1 MSTSLRRWIAG
12 WSVFDREYTIKQKE
26 MLLGYGLIL
35 PSVLLVAASLVYP
48 VAYNVYL
55 SFTQVPI
62 DPTQSPEWVGLANY
76 EALLTDPEF
85 WQAAQNTLV
94 FTFFSDVGATALGL
108 GVALLFRNSFRGDG
122 VMRGL
127 VLLPY
132 IAPLIAIAFTWR
144 WLLQP
149 TYGIVPHLLQTVL
162 GVYPEGTNVRQTM
175 EMVILFDT
183 WRYFPF
189 AFLLILA
196 RVRSI
201 PNELYEAAKIDG
213 AGRLAR
219 FKDIT
224 LPELKFV
231 LAAVF
236 LLRWIWNF
244 NVFTD
249 VWLFVGNNVPILGTF
264 VYVKGFNT
272 IPPRQGFAAAVAN
285 LMVVALLALVI
296 VYVRYVLDW

>member
-1 MSTSLRRWIAG
+1 
-12 WSVFDREYTIKQKE
+12 VFDREYTIKQKE

-35 PSVLLVAASLVYP
+35 PSVLLVAASLIYP

-55 SFTQVPI
+55 SFTNVPL

-85 WQAAQNTLV
+85 WEAAQNTLV

-149 TYGIVPHLLQTVL
+149 TYGLIPHLLQTVL
-162 GVYPEGTNVRQTM
+162 GVYPEGTNIRQTI

-201 PNELYEAAKIDG
+201 PTELYEAAKIDG

-244 NVFTD
+244 NVFSD

-264 VYVKGFNT
+264 VYVRGFNT
-272 IPPRQGFAAAVAN
+272 IPPHQGFAAAVAN

>member
-1 MSTSLRRWIAG
+1 MSTPIRRLIADR
-12 WSVFDREYTIKQKE
+12 SVFDREYTIERKE
-26 MLLGYGLIL
+26 AILGYALIL
-35 PSVLLVAASLVYP
+35 PSVLLVAASLIYP

-55 SFTQVPI
+55 SFTEIPP
-62 DPTQSPEWVGLANY
+62 DPTQSAEWVGLANY
-76 EALLTDPEF
+76 EKLVSNPAF
-85 WQAAQNTLV
+85 WEAVQNTVV

-108 GVALLFRNSFRGDG
+108 GVALLFRDTFRGDG
-122 VMRGL
+122 VARGL

-132 IAPLIAIAFTWR
+132 IAPLVAVAFVWR
-144 WLLQP
+144 WLLEGRWGLA
-149 TYGIVPHLLQTVL
+149 TYVL
-162 GVYPEGTNVRQTM
+162 RDVLSVYPEGADVRRSI

-213 AGRLAR
+213 AGRIAR
-219 FKDIT
+219 FRDIT

-231 LAAVF
+231 IATVF

-244 NVFTD
+244 NVFSD
-249 VWLFVGNNVPILGTF
+249 VWLFVRNDVPVLGTF
-264 VYVKGFNT
+264 VYVEGFNSV
-272 IPPRQGFAAAVAN
+272 PPNQGFAAAVAN
-285 LMVVALLALVI
+285 LMVVGLLVFVI
-296 VYVRYVLDW
+296 VFAKFVLEW

>member
-1 MSTSLRRWIAG
+1 MPTSIRQWIVNRP
-12 WSVFDREYTIKQKE
+12 VFDREYTIEHKE
-26 MLLGYGLIL
+26 TLLGYGLIL
-35 PSVLLVAASLVYP
+35 PSVLLVAASLLYP
-48 VAYNVYL
+48 VAYNLYL
-55 SFTQVPI
+55 SFTEVPN
-62 DPTQSPEWVGLANY
+62 DPTQTPEWVGLGNY
-76 EALLTDPEF
+76 EALLTDPAF
-85 WQAAQNTLV
+85 WEAARNTVV

-108 GVALLFRNSFRGDG
+108 GVALLFRNTFRGDG

-132 IAPLIAIAFTWR
+132 IAPLIATAFVWR
-144 WLLQP
+144 WLLHP
-149 TYGIVPHLLQTVL
+149 LYGIVPFLLRDVL
-162 GVYPEGTNVRQTM
+162 AVYPEGANIRQTM

-201 PNELYEAAKIDG
+201 PDELYEAAKIDG

-224 LPELKFV
+224 LPELKYV
-231 LAAVF
+231 IATVF
-236 LLRWIWNF
+236 LLRWIWNL
-244 NVFTD
+244 NVFSD

-264 VYVKGFNT
+264 VYLQGFNT
-272 IPPRQGFAAAVAN
+272 IPPNQGFAAAVAN
-285 LMVVALLALVI
+285 LMVVALLAIVI
-296 VYVRYVLDW
+296 VYVRYVLEW

>member
-1 MSTSLRRWIAG
+1 MLTSIQQWITRWSI
-12 WSVFDREYTIKQKE
+12 FDREYTIKQKE
-26 MLLGYGLIL
+26 MLLGYALIL

-48 VAYNVYL
+48 VAYNIYL
-55 SFTQVPI
+55 SFTEVPL
-62 DPTQSPEWVGLANY
+62 DPRESPEWVGLANY
-76 EALLTDPEF
+76 EALLNDPEF
-85 WQAAQNTLV
+85 WEAVQNTLV

-108 GVALLFRNSFRGDG
+108 GVALLFRKNFRGDG
-122 VMRGL
+122 IMRGL

-149 TYGIVPHLLQTVL
+149 TYGLVPHILQDVL
-162 GVYPEGTNVRQTM
+162 GVYSGTNIRQTM
-175 EMVILFDT
+175 GMVTLFDT

-201 PNELYEAAKIDG
+201 PTELYEAAKIDG
-213 AGRLAR
+213 AGRFAQ

-272 IPPRQGFAAAVAN
+272 IPPNQGFAAAVAN
-285 LMVVALLALVI
+285 LMVIGLFVMVI
-296 VYVRYVLDW
+296 GYVRYFMDW

>member
-1 MSTSLRRWIAG
+1 MTSSFRRLIRRWK
-12 WSVFDREYTIKQKE
+12 VFDREYTIKEKE

-55 SFTQVPI
+55 SFTEIPV
-62 DPTQSPEWVGLANY
+62 DPTQSPVWVGLANY
-76 EALLTDPEF
+76 ESLLSDPAF
-85 WQAAQNTLV
+85 WEAAQNTLV
-94 FTFFSDVGATALGL
+94 FTFFSDIGATALGL
-108 GVALLFRNSFRGDG
+108 GVALLFRNRFRGDG
-122 VMRGL
+122 LMRGL

-132 IAPLIAIAFTWR
+132 IAPLIAVAFTWR
-144 WLLQP
+144 WLLHP
-149 TYGIVPHLLQTVL
+149 TFGIVPHLLRDVL
-162 GVYPEGTNVRQTM
+162 SVYPQGANIRQTI

-213 AGRLAR
+213 AGRFAR

-244 NVFTD
+244 NVFSD

-272 IPPRQGFAAAVAN
+272 IPPNQGFAAAVAN
-285 LMVVALLALVI
+285 LMVIALLALVI
-296 VYVRYVLDW
+296 VYVKYVLDW

>member
-1 MSTSLRRWIAG
+1 M
-12 WSVFDREYTIKQKE
+12 FDQELTIKQKE
-26 MLLGYGLIL
+26 MLLGYALIL
-35 PSVLLVAASLVYP
+35 PSVLLVAASLIYP
-48 VAYNVYL
+48 VAYNIYL
-55 SFTQVPI
+55 SFTEVPL
-62 DPTQSPEWVGLANY
+62 DPTQAPEWVGLANY

-85 WQAAQNTLV
+85 WVAVQNTFV
-94 FTFFSDVGATALGL
+94 FTLFSDIGATVLGV
-108 GVALLFRNSFRGDG
+108 GVALLFRNKFRGDG
-122 VMRGL
+122 IMRGL

-149 TYGIVPHLLQTVL
+149 TYGLVPHLLVDVL
-162 GVYPEGTNVRQTM
+162 GIYPADQNLRETLG
-175 EMVILFDT
+175 MVILFDT

-189 AFLLILA
+189 TFLLVLA

-201 PNELYEAAKIDG
+201 PSELYEAAKIDG

-231 LAAVF
+231 IAAVF

-244 NVFTD
+244 NVFSD

-264 VYVKGFNT
+264 VYVRGFNT
-272 IPPRQGFAAAVAN
+272 IPPNQGFAAAVAN
-285 LMVVALLALVI
+285 LMVIGLLVMVI
-296 VYVRYVLDW
+296 AYVRYFLDW

>member
-1 MSTSLRRWIAG
+1 MSTSFRDWIAG
-12 WSVFDREYTIKQKE
+12 RSVFDREMTIKQKE
-26 MLLGYGLIL
+26 MLLGYVLIL

-48 VAYNVYL
+48 VAYNIYL
-55 SFTQVPI
+55 SFTEIPV

-76 EALLTDPEF
+76 QALVSDPEF
-85 WQAAQNTLV
+85 WEAVQNTLI

-108 GVALLFRNSFRGDG
+108 GVALLFRNKFRGDG

-149 TYGIVPHLLQTVL
+149 TYGIVPHLLQDVL
-162 GVYPEGTNVRQTM
+162 GLYPSGTNIRETL

-244 NVFTD
+244 NVFSD

-264 VYVKGFNT
+264 VYVRGFNT
-272 IPPRQGFAAAVAN
+272 IPPNQGYAAAVAN
-285 LMVVALLALVI
+285 LMVIGLFIMVI
-296 VYVRYVLDW
+296 GYVNYFLDW

>member
-1 MSTSLRRWIAG
+1 MSPSI
-12 WSVFDREYTIKQKE
+12 FDREYTIERKE
-26 MLLGYGLIL
+26 ALLGYALIL
-35 PSVLLVAASLVYP
+35 PSVLLVAASLIYP

-55 SFTQVPI
+55 SFTEIPA

-85 WQAAQNTLV
+85 HQAAANTVV

-108 GVALLFRNSFRGDG
+108 GVALLFRNTFRGDG
-122 VMRGL
+122 LMRGL

-132 IAPLIAIAFTWR
+132 IAPLIAAAFVWR
-144 WLLQP
+144 WLLDGNWGLAA
-149 TYGIVPHLLQTVL
+149 YVL
-162 GVYPEGTNVRQTM
+162 RDVLSVYPDGADVRRSI

-213 AGRLAR
+213 AGRFAR

-224 LPELKFV
+224 LPELKYV
-231 LAAVF
+231 IATVF

-244 NVFTD
+244 NVFSD
-249 VWLFVGNNVPILGTF
+249 VWLFVQNEVPILGTF
-264 VYVKGFNT
+264 VYVKGFDSFN
-272 IPPRQGFAAAVAN
+272 QGYAAAVAN
-285 LMVVALLALVI
+285 LMVIALIALI
-296 VYVRYVLDW
+296 TVYGKYVLDW

>member
-55 SFTQVPI
+55 SFTQVPV
-62 DPTQSPEWVGLANY
+62 DPTQSPEWVELANY
-76 EALLTDPEF
+76 EALLSDPEF
-85 WQAAQNTLV
+85 WRAAGNTLV

-132 IAPLIAIAFTWR
+132 IAPLIATAFTWR

-149 TYGIVPHLLQTVL
+149 TYGIVPHLLQSVL
-162 GVYPEGTNVRQTM
+162 GVYPEGANVRQTM

-244 NVFTD
+244 NVFSD

>member
-1 MSTSLRRWIAG
+1 MAISIRRWVTNR
-12 WSVFDREYTIKQKE
+12 SVFDRDYTIREKE

-55 SFTQVPI
+55 SFTEVPL

-108 GVALLFRNSFRGDG
+108 GVALLFRNRFRGDG
-122 VMRGL
+122 LMRGL

-149 TYGIVPHLLQTVL
+149 TYGIVPHLLQTTL
-162 GVYPEGTNVRQTM
+162 GMYPEDANIRQTM

-219 FKDIT
+219 FKDVT

-244 NVFTD
+244 NVFSD

-272 IPPRQGFAAAVAN
+272 IPPNQGFAAAVAN
-285 LMVVALLALVI
+285 LMVIALFAMVI

>member
-1 MSTSLRRWIAG
+1 VTNR
-12 WSVFDREYTIKQKE
+12 SVFDRDYTIEQKE

-35 PSVLLVAASLVYP
+35 PSILLVAASLVYP

-55 SFTQVPI
+55 SFTEVPL
-62 DPTQSPEWVGLANY
+62 DPTQSPQWVGLANY

-108 GVALLFRNSFRGDG
+108 GVALLFRNRFKGDG
-122 VMRGL
+122 LMRGM

-132 IAPLIAIAFTWR
+132 IAPLIATAFTWR

-149 TYGIVPHLLQTVL
+149 TYGIFPHFLRTL
-162 GVYPEGTNVRQTM
+162 GVYPQGANIRQTM
-175 EMVILFDT
+175 EMVIIFDT

-201 PNELYEAAKIDG
+201 PDELYEAAKIDG

-244 NVFTD
+244 NVFSD

-272 IPPRQGFAAAVAN
+272 IPPNQGFAAAVAN
-285 LMVVALLALVI
+285 LMVIGLFALVV
-296 VYVRYVLDW
+296 VYVRYMLDW

>member
-1 MSTSLRRWIAG
+1 MLTSIQQWITRWSI
-12 WSVFDREYTIKQKE
+12 FDREYTIKQKE
-26 MLLGYGLIL
+26 MLLGYALIL

-48 VAYNVYL
+48 VAYNIYL
-55 SFTQVPI
+55 SFTEVPL
-62 DPTQSPEWVGLANY
+62 DPRESPEWVGLANY
-76 EALLTDPEF
+76 EALLNDPEF
-85 WQAAQNTLV
+85 WEAVQNTLV

-108 GVALLFRNSFRGDG
+108 GVALLFRKNFRGDG
-122 VMRGL
+122 IMRGL

-149 TYGIVPHLLQTVL
+149 TYGLVPHILQDVL
-162 GVYPEGTNVRQTM
+162 GVYSGTNIRQTM
-175 EMVILFDT
+175 GMVILFDT

-201 PNELYEAAKIDG
+201 PTELYEAAKIDG
-213 AGRLAR
+213 AGRFAQ

-272 IPPRQGFAAAVAN
+272 IPPNQGFAAAVAN
-285 LMVVALLALVI
+285 LMVIGLFVMVI
-296 VYVRYVLDW
+296 GYVRYFMDW

>member
-1 MSTSLRRWIAG
+1 MSTSIRRWVTS
-12 WSVFDREYTIKQKE
+12 WSVFDREYTIEQKE
-26 MLLGYGLIL
+26 TLLGYGLIL
-35 PSVLLVAASLVYP
+35 PSILLVGASLIYP

-55 SFTQVPI
+55 SFTEVPL
-62 DPTQSPEWVGLANY
+62 DPTESPEWVGLANY

-108 GVALLFRNSFRGDG
+108 GVALLFRNKFRGDG

-132 IAPLIAIAFTWR
+132 IAPLIAVAFTWR

-149 TYGIVPHLLQTVL
+149 TYGIVPHLLQDVL
-162 GVYPEGTNVRQTM
+162 GIYSPGENIRQTM
-175 EMVILFDT
+175 EMVIIFDT

-201 PNELYEAAKIDG
+201 PEELYEAAKIDG
-213 AGRLAR
+213 AGRFAR

-272 IPPRQGFAAAVAN
+272 IPPNQGFAAAVAN
-285 LMVVALLALVI
+285 LMVIALFALVL
-296 VYVRYVLDW
+296 VYVRYILDW

>member
-1 MSTSLRRWIAG
+1 M
-12 WSVFDREYTIKQKE
+12 FDRDMTIKQKE
-26 MLLGYGLIL
+26 MLLGYVLIL
-35 PSVLLVAASLVYP
+35 PSVLLVGASLVYP
-48 VAYNVYL
+48 VAYNIYL
-55 SFTQVPI
+55 SFTEIPV

-76 EALLTDPEF
+76 QALVSDPEF
-85 WQAAQNTLV
+85 WEAVQNTLI

-108 GVALLFRNSFRGDG
+108 GVALLFRNKFRGDG
-122 VMRGL
+122 IMRGL

-149 TYGIVPHLLQTVL
+149 TYGIVPHLLQDVL
-162 GVYPEGTNVRQTM
+162 ELYPSGTNIRETLG
-175 EMVILFDT
+175 MVILFDT

-213 AGRLAR
+213 AGRVAR

-244 NVFTD
+244 NVFSD

-264 VYVKGFNT
+264 VYVRGFNT
-272 IPPRQGFAAAVAN
+272 IPPNQGYAAAVAN
-285 LMVVALLALVI
+285 LMVIGLFVMVI
-296 VYVRYVLDW
+296 GYVKYFLDW

>member
-1 MSTSLRRWIAG
+1 MLTSIRQWLTRWSI
-12 WSVFDREYTIKQKE
+12 FDREYTIKQKE
-26 MLLGYGLIL
+26 MLLGYALIL

-48 VAYNVYL
+48 VAYNIYL
-55 SFTQVPI
+55 SFTEVPL
-62 DPTQSPEWVGLANY
+62 DPRQSPEWVGLANY

-85 WQAAQNTLV
+85 WEAVQNTLV
-94 FTFFSDVGATALGL
+94 FTFFSDIGATALGL

-122 VMRGL
+122 IMRGL

-149 TYGIVPHLLQTVL
+149 TYGLVPHLLQDVL
-162 GVYPEGTNVRQTM
+162 GLYSGTNIRQTM
-175 EMVILFDT
+175 GMVILFDT

-201 PNELYEAAKIDG
+201 PTELYEAAKIDG
-213 AGRLAR
+213 ASRFAQ

-272 IPPRQGFAAAVAN
+272 IPPNQGFAAAVAN
-285 LMVVALLALVI
+285 LMVIGLFVMVI
-296 VYVRYVLDW
+296 GYVRYFMDW